1 MNKVNIKD
9 INTTINAYDVFICS
23 TSFEDRCLSITSHLN
38 SDQFNKIIVCH
49 FKDNFPEAN
58 ANLHKLQDIL
68 GDKCSVLYLEK
79 DSPLSNYDIIYDEL
93 ASTHFESALLDIS
106 TFTREMFLIIIKLFE
121 QGNFKTKSLT
131 LTYNPSDKYSSF
143 PKDEVSNLW
152 LSKGV
157 KEIRTVLGYS
167 GDLSPIKDNLLI
179 VLVGFEADRSQVII
193 DSFEAEKLY
202 LGRAPEGESTNENLA
217 QINDIN
223 FKMLL
228 RNNPHASSFE
238 FSCKNIDIS
247 IQAICNIVREN
258 KDDYNIIISPMCNK
272 LSTLATV
279 AVSHKYPEVQIC
291 YASTNLYNTVAYSTP
306 SDYIYII
313 EANELY
319 NE

>member
-1 MNKVNIKD
+1 MNKVKITD
-9 INTTINAYDVFICS
+9 INTNINYYDVFICS
-23 TSFEDRCLSITSHLN
+23 TSFEDRCLSIPSNLN
-38 SDQFNKIIVCH
+38 RDRFNKVIVCH
-49 FKDNFPEAN
+49 FKDNYPEAN
-58 ANLHKLQDIL
+58 ANLQKLQEML
-68 GDKCSVLYLEK
+68 GDRFSVLYLEK

-121 QGNFKTKSLT
+121 QGNFNTKSLT

-143 PKDEVSNLW
+143 SKDEVSNLW

-157 KEIRTVLGYS
+157 KEIRTILGYS

-179 VLVGFEADRSQVII
+179 VLVGFEADRSQVLI
-193 DSFEAEKLY
+193 DSFEPKKLY
-202 LGRAPEGESTNENLA
+202 LGKAPEGESTNEDLA
-217 QINDIN
+217 HINDIN

-228 RNNPHASSFE
+228 RNNPHACDFE
-238 FSCKNIDIS
+238 FSCKNINIS
-247 IQAICNIVREN
+247 IQAICNIVDKH

-279 AVSHKYPEVQIC
+279 AISHKYPEVQIC
-291 YASTNLYNTVAYSTP
+291 YASTNLYNTVAYSSP

-313 EANELY
+313 EAHELY